1 MGPWRKT
8 GINTTSTNCSTLQL
22 SSGTDSIVPV
32 FTTSPPYP
40 ATPHTSAILDSGCTD
55 TAIRNADVPASTPI
69 TMTTNPLH
77 LETAKKGTFISS
89 KGTCKLPC
97 ADVHFQAHVFDDS
110 DLSTSLVSVHDITA
124 QDIEV
129 RMDKK
134 GTSLY
139 RDGLLLETHPKDINN
154 KLYPFTLR
162 LGGQPHVGK
171 AASAIS
177 LRSERDIVNWAHACF
192 GSPPASTFYRAA
204 LKGWFTNYPSL
215 TPAMIHRHWPN
226 TLATA
231 QGHLQR
237 QRQGM
242 RSTHPSAA
250 PTSASPPSDQ
260 ADELDVTDVD
270 TSVHFRFF
278 DRDDAMF
285 ADATGQFPETSRHG
299 SEYMIIFAFKNYI
312 HVECMPSR
320 TAKSFVNAFT
330 SAFSFFRTR
339 GNSITSVVI
348 DNETSAELK
357 QLFKDE
363 KLDVQTVPPGDK
375 RSNKAERC
383 IQSWRNHLISVLG
396 TVNSRCPLNLWEDF
410 IEQMELT
417 LAHLRPFADDPTL
430 SSWEGI
436 HGHKYDFLAHPLSV
450 CGTKAYIFESN
461 DVRDKWDCHG
471 QLGFYVGP
479 ALDSYRAYRCHITS
493 TNRIRISNTVQ
504 FFPEDVSLPAS
515 RLDESIATAVAKLS
529 SDHKH
534 RILDL
539 ANLLL
544 TQPQTAEP
552 NEPDANHTDAPPP
565 EQRVP
570 ADVTDTDVQRV
581 QQRLPIPDAPTDTAR
596 QRVPNPMQQG
606 RRTRST
612 SQPAIESNVDILRKL
627 TNKER
632 NTNKFQKYLSRIGQ
646 RWRDRDDM
654 TTFEIVNVLMPA
666 ATNGPASKTP
676 QYVYYDVN
684 IHASRPSAENTEHTR
699 CSELETANYVEWL
712 PRQHAANAIRS
723 KEPYDGRHLNQQADG
738 TKITMRSEIAG
749 TRSDYWRLAL
759 TEEIIRLLDS
769 STLLAVHR
777 SSVPATISPTYFNP
791 QVKEKLASADGDQY
805 VDYRVRGTYGGN
817 NDTYAGPRSS
827 QTADYATVKL
837 LLNSVV
843 SDIVHKNPN
852 TRFAT
857 ADMVDYYLGTPL
869 EDPNAYVLIE
879 ADTVGDQL
887 IDLYHL
893 NDYVYT
899 NKHGK
904 RMITFRLAKAMYG
917 YPAAGLLS
925 FKRLKT
931 ALEAADFYEHP
942 IVDCL
947 FLHKTRSIVFALI
960 VDDMGIKF
968 DNEDDLQYLLSTIT
982 PHWKVKL
989 DRSGTKFLG
998 MTLQW
1003 TYDIPLPEVTL
1014 SAPTT
1019 IPDALAKFCKHKHMK
1034 GKSTPSPYAQIHYGS
1049 KVLDAPIDDDAPAPP
1064 GSALY
1069 VQEVTG
1075 TLGHHSR
1082 VIDYALLEAVTSIAR
1097 TQASPTVDTM
1107 NRVEHLLQYVFSH
1120 QNHGI
1125 TFVASDMIVT
1135 AHTDASYQ
1143 SIPFSRSKL
1152 GGVHYCSNK
1161 NDPPTKVNGFFSVKS
1176 KIIPIVCAGAS
1187 DAEYGAAFTNCQD
1200 AYFFRI
1206 VADALGYPQP
1216 PTPIYIDNDIARGI
1230 GDRTVKVKR
1239 SRSIEKCFHW
1249 LRDRVSFKD
1258 FELRRVSTKDNVA
1271 DYFTKSV
1278 TPQRHDELMPFINKR
1293 L

>member
-1 MGPWRKT
+1 MGPWKNT
-8 GINTTSTNCSTLQL
+8 SINTSTQLQL
-22 SSGTDSIVPV
+22 SSVSNSPV
-32 FTTSPPYP
+32 SVFKTSSTYP
-40 ATPHTSAILDSGCTD
+40 ATPQSSAILDSGCTD
-55 TAIRNADVPASTPI
+55 TAVRSADVPAHTPI
-69 TMTTNPLH
+69 TTTTNPLY

-89 KGTCKLPC
+89 KGTCKIPC
-97 ADVHFQAHVFDDS
+97 ADVHLQAHVFDNS
-110 DLSTSLVSVHDITA
+110 ELSTSLISVHDITT

-129 RMDKK
+129 RMDKN

-139 RDGLLLETHPKDINN
+139 RDGTLLETHHKHIDD

-162 LGGQPHVGK
+162 PSAQLHTGK
-171 AASAIS
+171 AASAIL
-177 LRSERDIVNWAHACF
+177 LRSEKNIVNWAHACF

-204 LKGWFTNYPSL
+204 LKGWFNNYPSL

-237 QRQGM
+237 LRQGM
-242 RSTHPSAA
+242 HSTHPSTAQI
-250 PTSASPPSDQ
+250 SASPPSD
-260 ADELDVTDVD
+260 ELDDSDDTDVD

-299 SEYMIIFAFKNYI
+299 SEYMVVFVFKNYI
-312 HVECMPSR
+312 HIECMPSR
-320 TAKSFVNAFT
+320 TAKSFVNAFI

-357 QLFKDE
+357 QLFTDE

-375 RSNKAERC
+375 RSNKAERS

-396 TVNSRCPLNLWEDF
+396 TINSRCPLNLWEDF
-410 IEQMELT
+410 VEQMELT
-417 LAHLRPFADDPTL
+417 LAHLRPFADNPAL

-436 HGHKYDFLAHPLSV
+436 HGYKYDFLAHPLSV
-450 CGTKAYIFESN
+450 CGTKIYMFESN
-461 DVRDKWDCHG
+461 DVRDKNDCHG
-471 QLGFYVGP
+471 QLGFYAGP
-479 ALDSYRAYRCHITS
+479 ALDSYRSYRCHITA
-493 TNRIRISNTVQ
+493 TNRMRISNTVQ
-504 FFPEDVSLPAS
+504 FFPEDIPLPSS
-515 RLDESIATAVAKLS
+515 RLDESIATVVANLS

-552 NEPDANHTDAPPP
+552 NEPDAHHVDAPPP

-570 ADVTDTDVQRV
+570 VDVTDIPVQRV
-581 QQRLPIPDAPTDTAR
+581 QHRVHIPDTPANTVR

-606 RRTRST
+606 RRTRSKQ
-612 SQPAIESNVDILRKL
+612 QPPIEPEVDTLRKL
-627 TNKER
+627 TKKEK
-632 NTNKFQKYLSRIGQ
+632 NTDKFQKYLSRIGQ
-646 RWRDRDDM
+646 RWRDRDDL
-654 TTFEIVNVLMPA
+654 TTFEIVDVFMPA
-666 ATNGPASKTP
+666 GSTGPASKTP

-684 IHASRPSAENTEHTR
+684 IYASRPSANDTAHTR
-699 CSELETANYVEWL
+699 CSELENSNYVEWL
-712 PRQHAANAIRS
+712 PRQQTANAIRS
-723 KEPYDGRHLNQQADG
+723 IEPYDGRHLNQQADG
-738 TKITMRSEIAG
+738 SKITMRSEKAG
-749 TRSDYWRLAL
+749 DRSGYWRLAL

-791 QVKEKLASADGDQY
+791 QVKEKLASADGDQF

-817 NDTYAGPRSS
+817 NDKYAGPRSS

-869 EDPNAYVLIE
+869 KDPNAYVLIE
-879 ADTVGDQL
+879 ADTVSDQL

-899 NKHGK
+899 NKSGK

-925 FKRLKT
+925 FNRLKT

-947 FLHKTRSIVFALI
+947 FLHKTRSIAFALI

-968 DNEDDLQYLLSTIT
+968 DNEDDLQYLISTIS

-1003 TYDIPLPEVTL
+1003 NYDIPLPMVTL

-1049 KVLDAPIDDDAPAPP
+1049 KVLDAPFDDDAPAPP

-1075 TLGHHSR
+1075 TFGHHSR
-1082 VIDYALLEAVTSIAR
+1082 VIDYALLEAVTAIAR
-1097 TQASPTVDTM
+1097 TQAAPTVDTM
-1107 NRVEHLLQYVFSH
+1107 KRVDHLLQYAFSH
-1120 QNHGI
+1120 QNNTI
-1125 TFVASDMIVT
+1125 TFVASEMIVT
-1135 AHTDASYQ
+1135 THTDASYQ

-1161 NDPPTKVNGFFSVKS
+1161 NDPPTKVNGLFSVKS
-1176 KIIPIVCAGAS
+1176 KIIPVVCAGAS

-1249 LRDRVSFKD
+1249 LRDRVALKD
-1258 FELRRVSTKDNVA
+1258 FELRRVNTKDNVA

-1278 TPQRHDELMPFINKR
+1278 TPQRHDELISFINKR